1 MTKIPRLFELMDERG
16 IKAVKLSADTKI
28 STGNISDWKSGRC
41 LPTVEKLN
49 ILADYFDVSTDYL
62 LGKSNIRKPNVVVRD
77 EDNNLIMLDDDAL
90 QLIDSLR
97 SRPEMKM
104 LFSVSQKAT
113 TEDIIQAVK
122 IIEALKKD
130 SE

>member
-104 LFSVSQKAT
+104 LFSVSQKSDNRGHYT
-113 TEDIIQAVK
+113 GC
-122 IIEALKKD
+122 
-130 SE
+130 